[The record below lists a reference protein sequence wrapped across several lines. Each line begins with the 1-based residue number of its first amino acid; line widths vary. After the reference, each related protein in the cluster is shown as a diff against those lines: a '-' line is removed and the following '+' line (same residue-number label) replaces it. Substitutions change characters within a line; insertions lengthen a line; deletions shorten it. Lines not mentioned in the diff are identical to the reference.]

1 MNKRLKKLYKPLI
14 GLTVC
19 FCICTLSAF
28 QVTGYAEPQ
37 KNSDKSVVPQQA
49 APVRYISTLFYKADV
64 EKDLVY
70 KEVKNF
76 KGEQQELKLDVYQ
89 PSGDTASAR
98 PAIVFV
104 HGGGLVGGSKDEAYF
119 KNFCTDFV
127 KKGYVVFSIDYRL
140 RENQDQYMDAL
151 KDAAADT
158 ASAVE
163 WVISNSS
170 KYKVDK
176 NHIAFLGHSVG
187 SDIINNLCYNDK
199 ASSKLPKDSIYAV
212 VEIAGAGL
220 SLFTDKGVV
229 KKNAPPC
236 LIVHGTL
243 DEYIPYDLSK
253 EFSEALK
260 KNEIPY
266 SFLTLKDG
274 THLFRDDYYEVV
286 DTSVQFL
293 YNQLIGFT
301 VRANKQ
307 LSMEK
312 ILQRRTSGK
321 TYKAKQVDFK
331 ADGKLDEWGKSD
343 VLNFDQGDE
352 FTLELPTK
360 AEFSGTAMIGWNEN
374 DPTRIYIAATITD
387 DVIQNNIPADG
398 WWRADDTLEIRTDLS
413 DDAVLPSLLWAIGA
427 TGDLSEIAAKD
438 STECKVVR
446 NGTTSVYEI
455 ALNLAKA
462 NPKSSDMKAVV
473 EKFKC
478 EKGKTIGIGSYY
490 DDTETWKTVGWV
502 AGPVE
507 DRLSY
512 VNVVFDAAKAK

>member
-1 MNKRLKKLYKPLI
+1 MSKHLKSLYKSLVC
-14 GLTVC
+14 LSMC
-19 FCICTLSAF
+19 FCIITLSAF
-28 QVTGYAEPQ
+28 QDTGYAEPE
-37 KNSDKSVVPQQA
+37 KKPDKPVIINQA
-49 APVRYISTLFYKADV
+49 APVRYINTIFDKVDM
-64 EKDLVY
+64 EKDLIY
-70 KEVKNF
+70 KKVKNY

-89 PSGDTASAR
+89 PSGDIASTR
-98 PAIVFV
+98 SAIVFV

-119 KNFCTDFV
+119 KNFCADFV

-140 RENQDQYMDAL
+140 RENQDKYMDAL
-151 KDAAADT
+151 KDAAEDA

-163 WVISNSS
+163 WVMNNSS

-199 ASSKLPKDSIYAV
+199 AAGKLPKDSIYAV

-243 DEYIPYDLSK
+243 DEYIPYNLST
-253 EFSEALK
+253 EFSDALR
-260 KNEIPY
+260 KNGIPY

-293 YNQLIGFT
+293 YNQLIGFN

-312 ILQRRTSGK
+312 ILQRRASGK

-343 VLNFDQGDE
+343 LLNFDQGDE

-360 AEFSGTAMIGWNEN
+360 AEFSGTAMIGWNES

-413 DDAVLPSLLWAIGA
+413 NDSVLPSLLWAIGA
-427 TGDLSEIAAKD
+427 TGDLSEIATKD
-438 STECKVVR
+438 STECKVLR

-455 ALNLAKA
+455 AINLAKA
-462 NPKSSDMKAVV
+462 TPKTPEMKAVV

-490 DDTETWKTVGWV
+490 DDTETWKTIGWV
-502 AGPVE
+502 AGPVD

-512 VNVVFDAAKAK
+512 VNVIFDSARAK